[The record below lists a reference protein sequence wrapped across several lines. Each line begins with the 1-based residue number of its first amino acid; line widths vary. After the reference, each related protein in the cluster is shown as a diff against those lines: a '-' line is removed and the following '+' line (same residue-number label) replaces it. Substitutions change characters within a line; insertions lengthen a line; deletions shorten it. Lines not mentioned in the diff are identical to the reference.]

1 MNEHWPP
8 LGRGLLFFMEETW
21 ELFKRL
27 VDPQSIILYGGV
39 ALLVFVIF
47 AETGLMVGFFLPGDS
62 LVFVAGMFC
71 GTQPD
76 LMGVNILTLAGALTL
91 AAIVGNLTGYLFGKK
106 VGPALF
112 TKDDN
117 ILFKKR
123 YIEITRSFY
132 ERHGGKSLVLGRFLP
147 IIRTFAPI
155 LAGVIKM
162 DFKTFLLYTVVG
174 GILWIGSLSTA
185 GYYLGRIPGVKE
197 NLEWIVIGLVVMT
210 TIPIARTYMKEKNL

>member
-1 MNEHWPP
+1 
-8 LGRGLLFFMEETW
+8 MEETW

>member
-1 MNEHWPP
+1 MH
-8 LGRGLLFFMEETW
+8 ETW
-21 ELFKRL
+21 EAFKTL

-39 ALLVFVIF
+39 TLLVFVIF

-76 LMGVNILTLAGALTL
+76 LMGVNIVTLASALTF
-91 AAIVGNLTGYLFGKK
+91 AAIVGNLTGYFFGKK

-123 YIEITRSFY
+123 YIDITRSFY

-174 GILWIGSLSTA
+174 GILWIVSLSTA

-197 NLEWIVIGLVVMT
+197 NLEWIVIGLVVIT
-210 TIPIARTYMKEKNL
+210 TVPIVRTYMKEKKMNKKE